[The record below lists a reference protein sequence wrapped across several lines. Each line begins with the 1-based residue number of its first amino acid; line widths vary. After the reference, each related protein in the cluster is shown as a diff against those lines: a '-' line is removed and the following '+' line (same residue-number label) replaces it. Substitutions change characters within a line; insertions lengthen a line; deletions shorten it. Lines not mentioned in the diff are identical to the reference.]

1 MSSSTWDGAG
11 GGGGGSSSSGGVSLA
26 VGSLADEWAF
36 NNYHMS
42 SFMAMEVSATI
53 VPRFSM
59 DRVDCLGGSYGPFAP
74 NYPISVPLWLA
85 LYLRQTDT
93 CTIQPPDYLRV
104 EYLRDVIERE
114 RTNDQG
120 FESLPFYFYEVAK
133 KLTER
138 GGGGGTGGGGN
149 SGGGGGSDDGDTIPH
164 AVEVVRLVNE
174 IHAMRQQKLKN
185 LMTVFE
191 AEGSPMFIPGVLL
204 TNIVCHELHFLR
216 SSFGIVL
223 QQAASM
229 ERHRQQ
235 LIRLPPVSATTVG
248 RLPSTVGGTVPT
260 SGVSTTRTTTT
271 LTSTDT
277 PDRFTSAMDLS
288 SKMGADSFIRDEVTN
303 SQGSALTTATSVTTG
318 MAVTSGGGTQ
328 PNATSEMTPLAQPAV
343 KKRRTLRQT

>member
-1 MSSSTWDGAG
+1 MSSTEANAG
-11 GGGGGSSSSGGVSLA
+11 GGGGGVHLA
-26 VGSLADEWAF
+26 VNSLADDRAF
-36 NNYHMS
+36 NNYHLS
-42 SFMAMEVSATI
+42 AFTAMEVPATV

-74 NYPISVPLWLA
+74 NYPVEVPLWLA

-93 CTIQPPDYLRV
+93 CAIQPPDYLRV

-120 FESLPFYFYEVAK
+120 FESLPFYFYEIAK

-138 GGGGGTGGGGN
+138 GGGTTGGGGA
-149 SGGGGGSDDGDTIPH
+149 GGGAGGTDDGDFIPNV
-164 AVEVVRLVNE
+164 VEVIRLVNE

-216 SSFGIVL
+216 TSFAIVL
-223 QQAASM
+223 QQAATM
-229 ERHRQQ
+229 ERERQRVV
-235 LIRLPPVSATTVG
+235 RLPVVSAAPAG
-248 RLPSTVGGTVPT
+248 RPSTSSTTALTDGMAGM
-260 SGVSTTRTTTT
+260 SGAASTRTTTT
-271 LTSTDT
+271 TVGRGTDIFSDVGGESTMLQDGV
-277 PDRFTSAMDLS
+277 SH
-288 SKMGADSFIRDEVTN
+288 
-303 SQGSALTTATSVTTG
+303 SQGSALTTATTATSATTG
-318 MAVTSGGGTQ
+318 MTPAGATQQPDTS
-328 PNATSEMTPLAQPAV
+328 AEVTPLAQPPV

>member
-1 MSSSTWDGAG
+1 MSSSMRDGAG
-11 GGGGGSSSSGGVSLA
+11 GRGGGSSSSGSVSLA
-26 VGSLADEWAF
+26 VGSLADERAF

-42 SFMAMEVSATI
+42 SFMAMEVPATI
-53 VPRFSM
+53 VPRFTM

-74 NYPISVPLWLA
+74 NYPIDVPLWLA
-85 LYLRQTDT
+85 LYFRQTDT
-93 CTIQPPDYLRV
+93 CAIQPPDFLRV

-120 FESLPFYFYEVAK
+120 FESLPFYFYEIAK

-138 GGGGGTGGGGN
+138 GCGGGGGGGGN
-149 SGGGGGSDDGDTIPH
+149 SGSGSDDGATIPH
-164 AVEVVRLVNE
+164 VVEVVRLVNE

-229 ERHRQQ
+229 ERQRRQ
-235 LIRLPPVSATTVG
+235 LIRLPPVPIATPG
-248 RLPSTVGGTVPT
+248 RLSSTAGRPTRT
-260 SGVSTTRTTTT
+260 SGESSARTTTT
-271 LTSTDT
+271 LLRTGTADGDST
-277 PDRFTSAMDLS
+277 AMDVAS
-288 SKMGADSFIRDEVTN
+288 RRGDDSFIRDRATN
-303 SQGSALTTATSVTTG
+303 SQGSALTAATSMTTAIA
-318 MAVTSGGGTQ
+318 MTSGGDTQ
-328 PNATSEMTPLAQPAV
+328 PDAAADVMPLVQPAV